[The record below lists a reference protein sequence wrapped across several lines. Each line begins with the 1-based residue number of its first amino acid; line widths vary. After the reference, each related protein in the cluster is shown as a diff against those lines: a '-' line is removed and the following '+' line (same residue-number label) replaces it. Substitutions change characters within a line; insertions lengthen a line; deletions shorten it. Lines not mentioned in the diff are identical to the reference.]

1 MLVAALA
8 LALPL
13 AAAFAPATPLAVS
26 ARASRA
32 TMTMEYI
39 PDGLSKAEWQKIKAR
54 EASARAGLGKI
65 GARGFKSRS
74 MASWQEAYE
83 RGETGHLMPVDPAKV
98 KRGEIA
104 LKDVPYMQRGGS
116 WDNEDLVRGGGRFG
130 GKFGGRKG
138 WEKTGFGGITGYNDG
153 KAKKLKANKYDEMF
167 NSGGNFAG
175 GKNMMKMDWKSGYAK
190 VFGVANLEV
199 SPEMSDAQMWQK
211 AGAVKG
217 GIKKAGAKLDAKQM
231 ERAQKKGWFG
241 R

>member
-1 MLVAALA
+1 MPPPVPPSVKLGRMIDGKPVRSSTALGA
-8 LALPL
+8 Y
-13 AAAFAPATPLAVS
+13 V
-26 ARASRA
+26 
-32 TMTMEYI
+32 
-39 PDGLSKAEWQKIKAR
+39 PDGMTAAQWEAVKKKEKAAKAKKNF
-54 EASARAGLGKI
+54 GVG

-153 KAKKLKANKYDEMF
+153 KAAPRSNPR
-167 NSGGNFAG
+167 
-175 GKNMMKMDWKSGYAK
+175 
-190 VFGVANLEV
+190 
-199 SPEMSDAQMWQK
+199 SPRRPRRS
-211 AGAVKG
+211 
-217 GIKKAGAKLDAKQM
+217 I
-231 ERAQKKGWFG
+231 FG
-241 R
+241 RVRDGRPGTVARSSPGGCKG

>member
-1 MLVAALA
+1 MTRLA
-8 LALPL
+8 VIVTLAMG
-13 AAAFAPATPLAVS
+13 AAAFAPPTAP
-26 ARASRA
+26 ARASTA
-32 TMTMEYI
+32 LSAYV
-39 PDGLSKAEWQKIKAR
+39 PDGMTAAQWEAVKKKEKAAKAKKNF
-54 EASARAGLGKI
+54 GVG